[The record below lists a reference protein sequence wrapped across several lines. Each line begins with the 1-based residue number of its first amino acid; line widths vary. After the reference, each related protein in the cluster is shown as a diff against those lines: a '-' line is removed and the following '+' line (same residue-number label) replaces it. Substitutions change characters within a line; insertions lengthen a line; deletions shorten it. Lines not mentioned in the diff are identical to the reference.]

1 MAIGIH
7 ARCDRSSEMPTARE
21 NARVGRSHDSGHGH
35 VVNGIHARAEA
46 MHLDSGH
53 GGTAR
58 HHDSNQSTDANQDTL
73 R

>member
-7 ARCDRSSEMPTARE
+7 ARRDRSSEMLTARE
-21 NARVGRSHDSGHGH
+21 NAGVGRSHDSGHGH

-58 HHDSNQSTDANQDTL
+58 QHDTNQSTDASKNTFS
-73 R
+73 